1 MLELGQLH
9 LFDLLHQLGV
19 YPADGDGGIDITGLI
34 AQRHLGGRYL
44 GGAGGNK
51 RNADLLRLEAGL
63 FHGGAAGQHGGQL
76 HGGLQRQ
83 QMLQKIGEADPDKPQ
98 HGRTGRGDERQ
109 RALIMRH
116 VFLGGL
122 GDEFRGGAHLVNLIE
137 ADALQ
142 GQNDAAGVV
151 QMLDLGEEHRC
162 GQRYLILEA
171 IQCLH
176 GIADSPLGV
185 VGADADALA
194 AIDAALAQDAGL
206 AIPNPN
212 GLGRAALDAGDAA
225 VAQIL
230 IERNGVKIGLVFH
243 LFLA

>member
-1 MLELGQLH
+1 
-9 LFDLLHQLGV
+9 
-19 YPADGDGGIDITGLI
+19 
-34 AQRHLGGRYL
+34 
-44 GGAGGNK
+44 
-51 RNADLLRLEAGL
+51 
-63 FHGGAAGQHGGQL
+63 
-76 HGGLQRQ
+76 
-83 QMLQKIGEADPDKPQ
+83 MLQKIGEADPDKPQ

-142 GQNDAAGVV
+142 GQNDAAGVIQV
-151 QMLDLGEEHRC
+151 LDLGKEHRRR
-162 GQRYLILEA
+162 QRYFVLKA

-185 VGADADALA
+185 VGTDADALA

-206 AIPNPN
+206 AIPNPD
-212 GLGRAALDAGDAA
+212 GLSGAALDAGDAA

>member
-1 MLELGQLH
+1 
-9 LFDLLHQLGV
+9 
-19 YPADGDGGIDITGLI
+19 
-34 AQRHLGGRYL
+34 
-44 GGAGGNK
+44 
-51 RNADLLRLEAGL
+51 
-63 FHGGAAGQHGGQL
+63 
-76 HGGLQRQ
+76 
-83 QMLQKIGEADPDKPQ
+83 MLQKIGKADPDKPQ

-122 GDEFRGGAHLVNLIE
+122 GDEFCGGAHLVNLIE

-142 GQNDAAGVV
+142 GQNDAAGVI
-151 QMLDLGEEHRC
+151 QMLDLGKEHRRR
-162 GQRYLILEA
+162 QRYLILEA

-185 VGADADALA
+185 VGADADAFA

-206 AIPNPN
+206 AIPNPD
-212 GLGRAALDAGDAA
+212 GLSGAALDAGDAA